1 MSFVHLHVHSE
12 YSLLDGLSKIND
24 LLQKSKEMDMP
35 AIALTDHGA
44 MHGALEFYT
53 KAKKEGVKPILGVE
67 TYVARRS
74 RFDKTSAYDTD
85 PFHLTLIAKDYTGY
99 KNLMKLTSLAHI
111 EGYYYKPRVDKDLLR
126 KYSEGV
132 ICLSGCIGA
141 EIPSALRN
149 GQEKKAREL
158 IEEYQGIF
166 GEDNFFIELQD
177 QDLDFVK
184 VVYKQLAGIAKEL
197 KIPMAATN
205 DVHYV
210 LPDDAYVQD
219 VLLAIQ
225 TKQEIDDPNRKL
237 CLLDSP
243 TYYLRSPQEMQKLFY
258 EYPEAIENTLKI
270 AEMANVEIPMDA
282 FVFPKYD
289 TPNGMEAGEYLREL
303 TFRKA
308 LEKFENNLPDEV
320 RARLEYELD
329 IIIQKGYATYFLV
342 FYDIAQFCK
351 QENIL
356 IQARGSAVGSLVLY
370 VTDVININPMTYR
383 LPFERFLNPERPS
396 SPDIDLDMEDVKR
409 GKVIDFT
416 KQRFG
421 EDKVAQIV
429 TFGRMEERTAVR
441 DVGRAM
447 GLPYSFVDRIA
458 KLIPMG
464 SQGRHGKIET
474 ALEDIEELKSEYES
488 NPEVRKLMDFAIRL
502 QGTARHAGTHAAGI
516 IVTDQP
522 IMEYVPLMLDTK
534 KEGIMT
540 QFDMYSLDKNASDN
554 ALGLLKLDFLGLR
567 NLSILQAAR
576 DLIRQYRGIDIEL
589 TEIPFDDPKVYEL
602 LQSGETT
609 GLFQVES
616 SGFRQLARDLKP
628 TSVEDIMAMVAM
640 YRPGPME
647 QIPKFIESKSD
658 PSKISYPHPDLEA
671 VLKDTYGILVYQE
684 QAMEIPQVMA
694 GYSLGRADIL
704 RRAIGKKKLS
714 LMQEEKKAFIEGATQ
729 RGYSKKEAEDVF
741 KYIET
746 FASYGFNR
754 SHSASYGIIVYQT
767 AYLKVNYPVEYMTA
781 LLTCEAGNAEK
792 VSMVL
797 KECRRIGIEILKPS
811 VNESHVDF
819 SIETSD
825 DTHAIRFGLAAVK
838 NAGRG
843 ALDSIVA
850 EREKNG
856 LFKNFYDFCM
866 RTDSSKVNKKVL
878 ESLIKVGA
886 MDMFGSRQA
895 MLQVMPEYMNE
906 SIEQQK
912 KRGMGQFGL
921 FEQEVEQSDFS
932 VKVMPN
938 VQEFAKKTLL
948 EWEKEL
954 LGFYLSEHPL
964 ERELMA
970 LERYISHK
978 LGDVTGDVVGETVT
992 VCGVVSTMRRI
1003 TTKKD
1008 SKEMAF
1014 MQLTDFTGTI
1024 EAIVFPKIFQNGV
1037 REITED
1043 NIILI
1048 KGRIDDKDE
1057 KDLKIIAEKI
1067 FVPEIRLPE

>member
-12 YSLLDGLSKIND
+12 YSLLDGLSKVSD
-24 LLQKSKEMDMP
+24 LLQKSKEMEMP

-74 RFDKTSAYDTD
+74 RFDKTASHDTD

-111 EGYYYKPRVDKDLLR
+111 EGYYYKPRVDKELLR

-141 EIPSALRN
+141 EIPSALRE

-158 IEEYQGIF
+158 ISEYQEIF

-184 VVYKQLAGIAKEL
+184 AVYKQLAGIAKEL

-210 LPDDAYVQD
+210 LPDDAYAQD

-258 EYPEAIENTLKI
+258 EYPEAIENTLRI
-270 AEMANVEIPMDA
+270 ADMTNVEIPMDA
-282 FVFPKYD
+282 FIFPKYH

-303 TFRKA
+303 SFRKA
-308 LEKFENNLPDEV
+308 REKFGHDLSDEV
-320 RARLEYELD
+320 KTRLEYELD
-329 IIIQKGYATYFLV
+329 IIIQKGYTTYFLV

-351 QENIL
+351 QEDIL

-409 GKVIDFT
+409 GKVIEFT

-458 KLIPMG
+458 KLVPMG
-464 SQGRHGKIET
+464 SQGRHAKIEK
-474 ALEDIEELKSEYES
+474 ALEDIEELKSEYET
-488 NPEVRKLMDFAIRL
+488 NAQVRKLMDYAIRL
-502 QGTARHAGTHAAGI
+502 QGTARHAGTHAAGVV
-516 IVTDQP
+516 VTDRP
-522 IMEYVPLMLDTK
+522 IVEYVPLMLDTK

-576 DLIRQYRGIDIEL
+576 SLIRQHRGVDIDL
-589 TEIPFDDPKVYEL
+589 AKIPFDDQKVYEL

-628 TSVEDIMAMVAM
+628 TNIEDIMAMVAM

-647 QIPKFIESKSD
+647 QIPRFIECKTD
-658 PSKISYPHPDLEA
+658 RSKITYPHPDLEP
-671 VLKDTYGILVYQE
+671 VLKDTYGVLIYQE

-714 LMQEEKKAFIEGATQ
+714 LMQEEKKAFVEGATKQ
-729 RGYSKKEAEDVF
+729 GYGKKEAEDVF

-797 KECRRIGIEILKPS
+797 KECKRVGIDILKPS
-811 VNESHVDF
+811 VNESQVDF
-819 SIETSD
+819 SIETVD
-825 DTHAIRFGLAAVK
+825 DTQAIRFGLAAVK
-838 NAGRG
+838 NAGRA
-843 ALDSIVA
+843 ALSTIVD
-850 EREKNG
+850 ERNKNG
-856 LFKNFYDFCM
+856 VYRDFYDFCM
-866 RTDSSKVNKKVL
+866 RVDSSKVNKKVL

-886 MDMFGSRQA
+886 LDMFGSRQA
-895 MLQVMPEYMNE
+895 MLQVMPEYIHE
-906 SIEQQK
+906 STEQQK

-921 FEQEVEQSDFS
+921 FEQEASQDNFET
-932 VKVMPN
+932 KVMPD
-938 VQEFAKKTLL
+938 VQEFPKKMLL
-948 EWEKEL
+948 DWEKEL

-964 ERELMA
+964 EKELIA

-978 LGDVTGDVVGETVT
+978 LVDVGEEVIGNTVT
-992 VCGVVSTMRRI
+992 ICGVVSAMRRI
-1003 TTKKD
+1003 MTKKD
-1008 SKEMAF
+1008 GKEMAF
-1014 MQLTDFTGTI
+1014 IQITDFSGSI

-1043 NIILI
+1043 RIILV
-1048 KGRIDDKDE
+1048 KGRIDNKDD

-1067 FVPEIRLPE
+1067 FVPEIKLPE

>member
-1 MSFVHLHVHSE
+1 
-12 YSLLDGLSKIND
+12 
-24 LLQKSKEMDMP
+24 
-35 AIALTDHGA
+35 
-44 MHGALEFYT
+44 
-53 KAKKEGVKPILGVE
+53 
-67 TYVARRS
+67 
-74 RFDKTSAYDTD
+74 
-85 PFHLTLIAKDYTGY
+85 
-99 KNLMKLTSLAHI
+99 
-111 EGYYYKPRVDKDLLR
+111 
-126 KYSEGV
+126 
-132 ICLSGCIGA
+132 
-141 EIPSALRN
+141 
-149 GQEKKAREL
+149 
-158 IEEYQGIF
+158 
-166 GEDNFFIELQD
+166 
-177 QDLDFVK
+177 
-184 VVYKQLAGIAKEL
+184 VYKQLAGIAKEL

-210 LPDDAYVQD
+210 LPDDAYAQD

-258 EYPEAIENTLKI
+258 EYPEAIENTLRI
-270 AEMANVEIPMDA
+270 ADMTNVEIPMDA
-282 FVFPKYD
+282 FIFPKYH

-303 TFRKA
+303 SFRKA
-308 LEKFENNLPDEV
+308 REKFGHDLSDEV
-320 RARLEYELD
+320 KTRLEYELD
-329 IIIQKGYATYFLV
+329 IIIQKGYTTYFLV

-351 QENIL
+351 QEDIL

-409 GKVIDFT
+409 GKVIEFT

-458 KLIPMG
+458 KLVPMG
-464 SQGRHGKIET
+464 SQGRHAKIEK
-474 ALEDIEELKSEYES
+474 ALEDIEELKSEYET
-488 NPEVRKLMDFAIRL
+488 NAQVRKLMDYAIRL
-502 QGTARHAGTHAAGI
+502 QGTARHAGTHAAGVV
-516 IVTDQP
+516 VTDRP
-522 IMEYVPLMLDTK
+522 IVEYVPLMLDTK

-576 DLIRQYRGIDIEL
+576 SLIRQHRGVDIDL
-589 TEIPFDDPKVYEL
+589 AKIPFDDQKVYEL

-628 TSVEDIMAMVAM
+628 TNIEDIMAMVAM

-647 QIPKFIESKSD
+647 QIPRFIECKTD
-658 PSKISYPHPDLEA
+658 RSKITYPHPDLEP
-671 VLKDTYGILVYQE
+671 VLKDTYGVLIYQE

-714 LMQEEKKAFIEGATQ
+714 LMQEEKKAFVEGATKQ
-729 RGYSKKEAEDVF
+729 GYGKKEAEDVF

-797 KECRRIGIEILKPS
+797 KECKRVGIDILKPS
-811 VNESHVDF
+811 VNESQVDF
-819 SIETSD
+819 SIETVD
-825 DTHAIRFGLAAVK
+825 DTQAIRFGLAAVK
-838 NAGRG
+838 NAGRA
-843 ALDSIVA
+843 ALSTIVD
-850 EREKNG
+850 ERNKNG
-856 LFKNFYDFCM
+856 VYRDFYDFCM
-866 RTDSSKVNKKVL
+866 RVDSSKVNKKVL

-886 MDMFGSRQA
+886 LDMFGSRQA
-895 MLQVMPEYMNE
+895 MLQVMPEYIHE
-906 SIEQQK
+906 STEQQK

-921 FEQEVEQSDFS
+921 FEQEASQDNFET
-932 VKVMPN
+932 KVMPD
-938 VQEFAKKTLL
+938 VQEFPKKMLL
-948 EWEKEL
+948 DWEKEL

-964 ERELMA
+964 EKELIA

-978 LGDVTGDVVGETVT
+978 LVDVGEEVIGNTVT
-992 VCGVVSTMRRI
+992 ICGVVSAMRRI
-1003 TTKKD
+1003 MTKKD
-1008 SKEMAF
+1008 GKEMAF
-1014 MQLTDFTGTI
+1014 IKITDFSGSI

-1043 NIILI
+1043 RIILV
-1048 KGRIDDKDE
+1048 KGRIDNKDDKVLSCQSNE
-1057 KDLKIIAEKI
+1057 RGTLLTVGVNEC
-1067 FVPEIRLPE
+1067 